1 MLKGTF
7 SSVGGLSANLSGVGG
22 LSANLSTAF
31 LNTNGEVKQYSTI
44 HDLPNR
50 GSSSTVY
57 FVTSEDACY
66 RWDDDFSKYF
76 CVGRDYNEIE
86 VIICGGSA

>member
-7 SSVGGLSANLSGVGG
+7 SRVGG

-31 LNTNGEVKQYSTI
+31 IHTGGEVKQYSTI

-57 FVTSEDACY
+57 FVASEDACY
-66 RWDDDFSKYF
+66 RWDEEYSKYF

-86 VIICGGSA
+86 VIICGGNA

>member
-1 MLKGTF
+1 MLRGTF
-7 SSVGGLSANLSGVGG
+7 SNNGS

-31 LNTNGEVKQYSTI
+31 VSSGGNVSQYNTIY
-44 HDLPNR
+44 DLPNR

-57 FVTSEDACY
+57 FVKEEEACY
-66 RWDDDFSKYF
+66 RWDEENSKYF

-86 VIICGGSA
+86 IIICGGNA